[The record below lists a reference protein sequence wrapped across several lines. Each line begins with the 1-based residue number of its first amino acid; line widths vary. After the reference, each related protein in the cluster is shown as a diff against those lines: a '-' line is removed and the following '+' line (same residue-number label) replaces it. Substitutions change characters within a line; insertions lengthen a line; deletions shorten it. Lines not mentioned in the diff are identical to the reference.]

1 MSDTLVTTLPAP
13 KFPPATVEERD
24 GRRALVVGGYVQS
37 IVVDDEHVFDVW
49 DAFIPRQRHPWRVLI
64 LGGGGGTIATLLTRR
79 FGPIAIT
86 AIERDPVIAR
96 LSREEFGLAELGNV
110 QVIEADAFN
119 WVETCTESYD
129 LICVDM
135 YVAGEIV
142 HGTLATPFL
151 RQIARLLTPGG
162 IAAFNLFRTRRIPEQ
177 RHRLER
183 VFNIDDVIEID
194 GNIVIHVR
202 RD

>member
-1 MSDTLVTTLPAP
+1 VSETLTRPLTPR
-13 KFPPATVEERD
+13 VEDRD

-37 IVVDDEHVFDVW
+37 IVVGDDHAWDVW
-49 DAFIPRQRHPWRVLI
+49 DAFIPRRRLPWRALI

-79 FGPIAIT
+79 CGPIQIVAV
-86 AIERDPVIAR
+86 ERDPAVAR
-96 LSREEFGLAELGNV
+96 LAREEFGLDQLANV
-110 QVIEADAFN
+110 EVIEADAFA
-119 WVETCTESYD
+119 WVETCERAFD

-135 YVAGEIV
+135 YVAGELA

-162 IAAFNLFRTRRIPEQ
+162 IAAFNLFKTKRLPEQ
-177 RHRLER
+177 IHRLSR
-183 VFNIDDVIEID
+183 VFNIVDKIEIG
-194 GNIVIHVR
+194 GNVVVHVM